1 MSIFDKAKEL
11 AQQAAQ
17 GLSQADGLLDNVKG
31 FVPEDKMEQVKGALH
46 QAQGVVGNVTGQPVA
61 SNEEQA
67 ADTET
72 SDTETSET
80 DDKA

>member
-46 QAQGVVGNVTGQPVA
+46 QAQGVVGNVAGQPVA
-61 SNEEQA
+61 SNEEEA
-67 ADTET
+67 ANTDASEA
-72 SDTETSET
+72 SDTEEQ
-80 DDKA
+80 A

>member
-67 ADTET
+67 ANTDATEA
-72 SDTETSET
+72 SDTKEQ
-80 DDKA
+80 A

>member
-31 FVPEDKMEQVKGALH
+31 FVPADKMEQVKGALH

-67 ADTET
+67 ADTDAT
-72 SDTETSET
+72 QASDTEEQ
-80 DDKA
+80 A

>member
-46 QAQGVVGNVTGQPVA
+46 QAQGVVGNVTGQPVS

-67 ADTET
+67 ANTDATEA
-72 SDTETSET
+72 SDTKEQ
-80 DDKA
+80 A